1 MTRSRIA
8 RTVPAVVLAVAMMA
22 SGLAFGPSPAMA
34 SEKIAIVDIQQVFQ
48 KTTLGKSIQAHLKRF
63 ADRRVSKIQA
73 EKKSLQEEQGQIRQ
87 QMGVISKDALRAKEL
102 EFQKKVQDFQKRQQ
116 KEQTEIASESFVE
129 FRKFLNAV
137 NKATGSLGKKFD
149 FSLVLSQHPLRVPLG
164 PYPPPFQS
172 PRYLYIKSDADITQ
186 SVIKYVNEHASQ

>member
-1 MTRSRIA
+1 MTRFKIFGTASSVLLAATIL
-8 RTVPAVVLAVAMMA
+8 VV
-22 SGLAFGPSPAMA
+22 GTSPAMA
-34 SEKIAIVDIQQVFQ
+34 KEKIAVVDIQQVFQ

-63 ADRRVSKIQA
+63 ADRRVSKMQA
-73 EKKSLQEEQGQIRQ
+73 EQKSLQDEQGQIRQ
-87 QMGVISKDALRAKEL
+87 QVGVISKDALRAKEL

-116 KEQTEIASESFVE
+116 KIQTEIASESFVE

-137 NKATGSLGKKFD
+137 SQASDSLGKKFD
-149 FSLVLSQHPLRVPLG
+149 FSLVISQHPLRVPLG

-172 PRYLYIKSDADITQ
+172 PRYLYIKTDADITQ

>member
-1 MTRSRIA
+1 MMRFKIFGTASSVLLAATIL
-8 RTVPAVVLAVAMMA
+8 VV
-22 SGLAFGPSPAMA
+22 GTSPAMA
-34 SEKIAIVDIQQVFQ
+34 KEKIAVVDIQQVFQ

-63 ADRRVSKIQA
+63 ADRRVSKMQA
-73 EKKSLQEEQGQIRQ
+73 EQKSLQDEQGQIRQ
-87 QMGVISKDALRAKEL
+87 QVGVISKDALRAKEL

-116 KEQTEIASESFVE
+116 KIQTEIASESFVE

-137 NKATGSLGKKFD
+137 SQASDSLGKKFD
-149 FSLVLSQHPLRVPLG
+149 FSLVISQHPLRVPLG

-172 PRYLYIKSDADITQ
+172 PRYLYIKTDADITQ

>member
-8 RTVPAVVLAVAMMA
+8 RTLPAVVLAVAMMA
-22 SGLAFGPSPAMA
+22 SPLAFGTSPAMA

-48 KTTLGKSIQAHLKRF
+48 KTILGKSIQAHLKRF
-63 ADRRVSKIQA
+63 ADRRISKMQA

-87 QMGVISKDALRAKEL
+87 QEEVISKDALRAKEL

-116 KEQTEIASESFVE
+116 KVQTEIASESFVE

-137 NKATGSLGKKFD
+137 NKATGRLGKKFD